1 VTLFVFVL
9 LPLATGKREAN
20 KRNLT
25 LRDDC
30 RRKQGRGRT
39 QGEMVAKHGKV
50 EARRKE
56 YSKLKG
62 TIEQRW
68 NRQRRCGL

>member
-9 LPLATGKREAN
+9 LPLATGKREAH

-39 QGEMVAKHGKV
+39 QGEMLRSM
-50 EARRKE
+50 E
-56 YSKLKG
+56 
-62 TIEQRW
+62 RW
-68 NRQRRCGL
+68 KRGEKNIRN